1 MTESATATSRLSTIV
16 GVVAALAF
24 TLGPL
29 TAFLGILKPLTAF
42 SVFGLGGLLGVLTL
56 VIALITAARKGLRA
70 AGPGLVLGGVVTAVF
85 VLLAVPSRDF
95 PRINDIT
102 TDTEQ
107 PPAFAHAGSLAGNE
121 GRDMSYPG
129 ESFAAQQRAGYPAL
143 KPLELQDQPAVV
155 FDRIVQIA
163 AATPGWE
170 VSQTDSTNLTVEGVS
185 TSRLFRFKDDFVIQI
200 RPVDGR
206 SIVQMRSKSR
216 DGRGDVGANAARI
229 EAFFAKLR

>member
-1 MTESATATSRLSTIV
+1 MTESAPATSRVATIV

-29 TAFLGILKPLTAF
+29 TAFLGILKPLTGF
-42 SVFGLGGLLGVLTL
+42 SIFGLGGLLGVVTL
-56 VIALITAARKGLRA
+56 LIALITAARKGLQA
-70 AGPGLVLGGVVTAVF
+70 AGPGLLLGGIVTVVF
-85 VLLAVPSRDF
+85 VLLAVPSRNV

-107 PPAFAHAGSLAGNE
+107 PPAFVHAPSLPGNE

-129 ESFAAQQRAGYPAL
+129 ESFASQQKAGYPDL
-143 KPLELQDQPAVV
+143 KPLELQDPPPVV

-163 AATPGWE
+163 AAMPGWE
-170 VSQTDSTNLTVEGVS
+170 VSRTDSSTFTVEGVS
-185 TSRLFRFKDDFVIQI
+185 TSRLFRFQDDFVIQI
-200 RPVDGR
+200 RPLDGR
-206 SIVQMRSKSR
+206 SVVHMRSKSR